1 MVGGPLSNQ
10 PEVELQ
16 TETPQTGA
24 RPADSL
30 PAEKAHGGRFP
41 LLAPDALDDDQL
53 ALYNTIAGP
62 PRAGGPFLVVDDDGH
77 LAGPF
82 NALLYAPQIGHA
94 VQALGAALRFGG
106 ELSNRTRELVICAV
120 AAERA
125 STYEWYAHSR
135 VALTVGITPDELES
149 LRGGFVPAG
158 LPDDERSALTFTAA
172 LLNGRT
178 VSAKDHAA
186 ALTQHGHSGVTELSV
201 LVGYYRA
208 LSGLLAA
215 GAVEAPVAS
224 APPANTPVTPAPDS
238 PPADTESTPTSQPHL
253 LTTTTKGEHP

>member
-1 MVGGPLSNQ
+1 MYCTSTAGGPLSNQ
-10 PEVELQ
+10 QPSNQ
-16 TETPQTGA
+16 PQSGQEQ
-24 RPADSL
+24 P
-30 PAEKAHGGRFP
+30 EKAHGGRFP
-41 LLAPDALDDDQL
+41 LLAPAALDDAQL

-82 NALLYAPQIGHA
+82 NALLHSPQIGHA

-106 ELSNRTRELVICAV
+106 ELSDRTRELVICAV
-120 AAERA
+120 AAERSSA
-125 STYEWYAHSR
+125 YEWYAHSR
-135 VALTVGITPDELES
+135 VALTVGITADELES
-149 LRGGFVPAG
+149 LRGGHLPAD

-178 VSAKDHAA
+178 VSAEDHAA
-186 ALTQHGHSGVTELSV
+186 ALAHHGHSGITELSV

-215 GAVEAPVAS
+215 GAVEAPVVQA
-224 APPANTPVTPAPDS
+224 PANSADPFSSPTTDS
-238 PPADTESTPTSQPHL
+238 T
-253 LTTTTKGEHP
+253 LTTHPQSLTTKGEHP

>member
-1 MVGGPLSNQ
+1 MSEQALSEPQ
-10 PEVELQ
+10 P
-16 TETPQTGA
+16 T
-24 RPADSL
+24 
-30 PAEKAHGGRFP
+30 EKADGGRFP
-41 LLAPDALDDDQL
+41 LLEPGALDEEQL

-82 NALLYAPQIGHA
+82 NALLYAPQIGQA

-106 ELSNRTRELVICAV
+106 KLPARTRELVICAV
-120 AAERA
+120 AAERCSA
-125 STYEWYAHSR
+125 YEWYAHSR
-135 VALTVGITPDELES
+135 VALTVGITPTELDN
-149 LRGGFVPAG
+149 LRGGFVPAE

-178 VSAKDHAA
+178 VSDADHAA
-186 ALTQHGHSGVTELSV
+186 TLEHHGHEGITELSI

-215 GAVEAPVAS
+215 GDVNAPVVNAQ
-224 APPANTPVTPAPDS
+224 ATNALATH
-238 PPADTESTPTSQPHL
+238 ESTPNSHPQSHI
-253 LTTTTKGEHP
+253 TTTKGEHP

>member
-1 MVGGPLSNQ
+1 MCSTSTAGGPLSNQ
-10 PEVELQ
+10 PLPGQQQPE
-16 TETPQTGA
+16 PQT
-24 RPADSL
+24 
-30 PAEKAHGGRFP
+30 EKAHGGRFP
-41 LLAPDALDDDQL
+41 LLAPEALTDEQL

-120 AAERA
+120 AAERSSA
-125 STYEWYAHSR
+125 YEWYAHSR
-135 VALTVGITPDELES
+135 VALTVGISADELES
-149 LRGGFVPAG
+149 LRGGHLPAD

-178 VSAKDHAA
+178 VSTEDHATTLA
-186 ALTQHGHSGVTELSV
+186 HHGHSGITELSV

-215 GAVEAPVAS
+215 GAVEAPAVE
-224 APPANTPVTPAPDS
+224 TPD
-238 PPADTESTPTSQPHL
+238 STPTTHPQS
-253 LTTTTKGEHP
+253 LTTTITTKGEHS